1 MGHTVATQ
9 YNFRILG
16 PLPAPPAFPL
26 RGSPKARH
34 MTAFLLD
41 NARMNTIE
49 NLDDPDKKGEALK
62 AQRFQ
67 MLSDIAKELSGEVI
81 FPTYFDAVLRLRK
94 ALHDPNLDI
103 SSLARV
109 ISSEPL
115 ISAKLLHLA
124 NSAAF
129 NPSGQKIVD
138 LKSAVIRLGLN
149 IVHTSAL
156 SIVMTQLM
164 RAKGMAEFTE
174 TTHALWEHS
183 IRTSAA
189 AYVLTQEASRLNRDE
204 AMLAGLIHDL
214 GAFYMLYRATQY
226 AELRHRPET
235 IRYLI
240 VQWHESIGV
249 TLLNALGLPEEIV
262 EATIDHDHLR
272 NGPVIIRTLSDV
284 VYVANMI
291 SGGHIEWQ
299 MQDQPTITAEISSLE
314 EQYSH
319 LRPSIDAL
327 AAELRGSLK

>member
-1 MGHTVATQ
+1 
-9 YNFRILG
+9 
-16 PLPAPPAFPL
+16 
-26 RGSPKARH
+26 
-34 MTAFLLD
+34 
-41 NARMNTIE
+41 MNTKDKC
-49 NLDDPDKKGEALK
+49 DDPDKKGDELK

-94 ALHDPNLDI
+94 ALHDPELSIANLAKAI
-103 SSLARV
+103 SA
-109 ISSEPL
+109 EPL

-124 NSAAF
+124 NSVAF
-129 NPSGQKIVD
+129 NANGQAVLD
-138 LKSAVIRLGLN
+138 LKSAIIRLGLN
-149 IVHTSAL
+149 VVHTAAL

-183 IRTSAA
+183 IQTSAA
-189 AYVLTQEASRLNRDE
+189 AYVLAQETPRLNRDE

-226 AELRHRPET
+226 NELRHRPET
-235 IRYLI
+235 IKYLI

-249 TLLNALGLPEEIV
+249 SLLNALGLPEEIV

-272 NGPVIIRTLSDV
+272 NSPVLIRSLSDV
-284 VYVANMI
+284 IYVANML

-299 MQDQPTITAEISSLE
+299 MQEQPTLSAEISTLE
-314 EQYSH
+314 EQFSH
-319 LRPSIDAL
+319 LRPAIDAL
-327 AAELRGSLK
+327 ATELRGSLK